1 MPSAPDKRPLSYS
14 KFWTYTDCPLQYKL
28 TYLDKIPEKP
38 RPEYSMGRSIHKA
51 IELFH
56 RRGPSKTTM
65 EDMNRILDKAWDPTG
80 FPDAATERRFKRAA
94 KEIMSNFYQ
103 DASRSYRPPLAV
115 ELKFDMEIDGIPFTG
130 RLDAVE
136 ELEDGTL
143 EVIDYK
149 SGEDDFGEE
158 RVRNNPQLGIYQLA
172 AEAKYN
178 KKVSKITLYH
188 LRSRKRITTPAF
200 NDEMKAN
207 LKRALV
213 TAASCIEAGMFD
225 PRLSQSCP
233 CDYPEYCPYFKDK
246 EEYRGEGQS
255 KLMEDYDSSGL
266 SHEQIEE
273 LVRKYAI
280 NLEDGKANSAA
291 TQELETKLLAY
302 CQEHDVL
309 RIYSRDLTVT
319 LVHALDPT
327 GESYITFALHKEEKE
342 QKEKEIKARQD
353 DYV

>member
-1 MPSAPDKRPLSYS
+1 MSYS

-28 TYLDKIPEKP
+28 AYIEKIPEKT

-65 EDMNRILDKAWDPTG
+65 EDMLRILDKAWDPTG

-94 KEIMSNFYQ
+94 KEIMTNFYQ

-115 ELKFDMEIDGIPFTG
+115 ELKFDMDLEGVPFTG

-136 ELEDGTL
+136 QLEDGTL
-143 EVIDYK
+143 EVVDYK

-158 RVRNNPQLGIYQLA
+158 RVRNNPQLGIYQIA

-178 KKVSKITLYH
+178 KKVSKITIYH
-188 LRSRKRITTPAF
+188 LRSRRRITTPAF
-200 NDEMKAN
+200 SDVKVAE

-213 TAASCIEAGMFD
+213 TTASCIEAGMFE
-225 PRLSQSCP
+225 PRLSKSCP
-233 CDYPEYCPYFKDK
+233 CDYPEYCPYFRDK
-246 EEYRGEGQS
+246 QEYRSEGQG
-255 KLMEDYDSSGL
+255 KLIDDYDGTGL
-266 SHEQIEE
+266 SREKLED
-273 LVRKYAI
+273 VVKRYAS
-280 NLEDGKANSAA
+280 NLEEGKAATKE
-291 TQELETKLLAY
+291 TQELETKILAY
-302 CQEHDVL
+302 CQEHDIL
-309 RIYSRDLTVT
+309 RIFSGNLTVT
-319 LVHALDPT
+319 LVHALDPS
-327 GESYITFALHKEEKE
+327 GESSVTFALHKEEKE
-342 QKEKEIKARQD
+342 QKEKDVKARQD